1 MFKAKKILAGAAAL
15 AVALTCTGCSDTS
28 WGARAGDTEYRAGIY
43 IYHAMNAYFD
53 AESNMTETDTDVF
66 AITIDDMSAKDW
78 MMKETEKNLRNQAAI
93 DQKYDELGLS
103 LDEYSTAYA
112 DYMVEQMWSQYGEM
126 LEGYGI
132 GKESYRDV
140 YLNSIKRDEIF
151 MKYYD
156 PEDGITPV
164 SEEDIKAHL
173 LDNYARV
180 KYIQLNLKDA
190 EGNLLKSEGKAEV
203 MKMAEDYLSRAES
216 GEDFDA
222 LIAEYKNYWD
232 ELTGANEQPEVETD
246 EDGNI
251 QGGGQIIAIED
262 AEGNTIT
269 LFDEENEV
277 TVSESPANADSP
289 EEETSVND
297 EAEETTVPETEADE
311 DESETETD
319 EDENADED
327 EDTDEDEESET
338 AETTAPESET
348 EPVSSDN
355 TEAAD
360 ETEAAEDAL
369 ADSEEEKTEDAEAV
383 NNEKVIKKG
392 DYSPSKNVN
401 DAIFDTMKDGEYKI
415 IEDGEYYYLVYRMEL
430 FSDETYYDNNKNAAL
445 YEMKEEEFAAMLD
458 SLAQSLSLTI
468 NDAAV
473 KRYKFEKF
481 AEA

>member
-28 WGARAGDTEYRAGIY
+28 WGAKAGDTEYRAGIY
-43 IYHAMNAYFD
+43 IYHAMNAFFD
-53 AESNMTETDTDVF
+53 ADSKKAETDTDVF
-66 AITIDDMSAKDW
+66 AATIEDMPAKDW
-78 MMKETEKNLRNQAAI
+78 MMKETEKNLKLQAAV
-93 DQKYDELGLS
+93 DQKFDELGLE

-126 LEGYGI
+126 FEGYGI

-151 MKYYD
+151 MKYYNS
-156 PEDGITPV
+156 EDGITPV
-164 SEEDIKAHL
+164 AEDDIKAHL

-180 KYIQLNLKDA
+180 KYIALNLKDA

-203 MKMAEDYLSRAES
+203 MKMAEDYLARAES
-216 GEDFDA
+216 GESFDA
-222 LIAEYKNYWD
+222 LIAEYDAYWS
-232 ELTGANEQPEVETD
+232 ELTGADEETD
-246 EDGNI
+246 DSSDNNE
-251 QGGGQIIAIED
+251 GGGQIIAIED

-269 LFDEENEV
+269 LFDEEDDVSEV
-277 TVSESPANADSP
+277 TVPENPANDDSP
-289 EEETSVND
+289 EEETSVNED
-297 EAEETTVPETEADE
+297 TEETTVPETEAD
-311 DESETETD
+311 DSETD
-319 EDENADED
+319 ESTDEEADEP
-327 EDTDEDEESET
+327 
-338 AETTAPESET
+338 AETEAPESET

-355 TEAAD
+355 TETTAAETEPSEDVSADAD
-360 ETEAAEDAL
+360 EEDIA
-369 ADSEEEKTEDAEAV
+369 AV

-401 DAIFDTMKDGEYKI
+401 EAIFSTMKDGEYKI

-430 FSDETYYDNNKNAAL
+430 FSDETYYDTNKNAAL
-445 YEMKEEEFAAMLD
+445 YEMKEEEFSAMAD
-458 SLAQSLSLTI
+458 SWAEAVSLTI

-481 AEA
+481 AE

>member
-28 WGARAGDTEYRAGIY
+28 WGAKAGDTEYRAGIY

-53 AESNMTETDTDVF
+53 AESKKAETDTDVF
-66 AITIDDMSAKDW
+66 AASIEEMPAKDW
-78 MMKETEKNLRNQAAI
+78 MMKETEKNLRLQAAV
-93 DQKYDELGLS
+93 DAKFDEMGLE

-112 DYMVEQMWSQYGEM
+112 DYMVESMWSQYGDM
-126 LEGYGI
+126 FEGYGI
-132 GKESYRDV
+132 GKESYREI

-151 MKYYD
+151 MKYYNS
-156 PEDGITPV
+156 EDGITPV

-180 KYIQLNLKDA
+180 KYIALNLKDA

-203 MKMAEDYLSRAES
+203 MKMAEDYLARAEG
-216 GEDFDA
+216 GESFDA
-222 LIAEYKNYWD
+222 LIAEYDAYWS
-232 ELTGANEQPEVETD
+232 ELTGADEETEDNSNEE
-246 EDGNI
+246 GA
-251 QGGGQIIAIED
+251 GQIIAIED

-269 LFDEENEV
+269 LFDEEDDVSEV
-277 TVSESPANADSP
+277 TVPESPANDDSP
-289 EEETSVND
+289 EEETSVNED
-297 EAEETTVPETEADE
+297 SEETTVPETEAEEDE
-311 DESETETD
+311 TDESTDEEADDDTDESETEP
-319 EDENADED
+319 
-327 EDTDEDEESET
+327 
-338 AETTAPESET
+338 AETEAPESET

-355 TEAAD
+355 TETTAAETEPAEDVSADAD
-360 ETEAAEDAL
+360 EEDIA
-369 ADSEEEKTEDAEAV
+369 AV

-401 DAIFDTMKDGEYKI
+401 EDIFNTMKAGEYKI

-430 FSDETYYDNNKNAAL
+430 FSDETYFDTNKNAAL
-445 YEMKEEEFAAMLD
+445 YEIKEEEFSAMVD
-458 SLAQSLSLTI
+458 TWAEAVSLTI

-481 AEA
+481 AEE

>member
-28 WGARAGDTEYRAGIY
+28 WGAKAGDTEYRAGIY

-53 AESNMTETDTDVF
+53 AESKKAETDTDVF
-66 AITIDDMSAKDW
+66 AASIEEMPAKDW
-78 MMKETEKNLRNQAAI
+78 MMKETEKNLRLQAAV
-93 DQKYDELGLS
+93 DAKFDEMGLE

-112 DYMVEQMWSQYGEM
+112 DYMVESMWSQYGDM
-126 LEGYGI
+126 FEGYGI
-132 GKESYRDV
+132 GKESYREI

-151 MKYYD
+151 MKYYNS
-156 PEDGITPV
+156 EDGITPV

-180 KYIQLNLKDA
+180 KYIALNLKDA

-203 MKMAEDYLSRAES
+203 MKMAEDYLARAEG
-216 GEDFDA
+216 GESFDA
-222 LIAEYKNYWD
+222 LIAEYDAYWK
-232 ELTGANEQPEVETD
+232 EYTGADEETEDSSNEE
-246 EDGNI
+246 GA
-251 QGGGQIIAIED
+251 GQIIAIED

-269 LFDEENEV
+269 LFDEEDDVSEV
-277 TVSESPANADSP
+277 TVPESPANDDSP
-289 EEETSVND
+289 EEETSVNED
-297 EAEETTVPETEADE
+297 SEETTVPETEAEEDE
-311 DESETETD
+311 TDESTDEEADDDTDESETEP
-319 EDENADED
+319 
-327 EDTDEDEESET
+327 
-338 AETTAPESET
+338 AETEAPESET

-355 TEAAD
+355 TETTAAETEPAEDVSADAD
-360 ETEAAEDAL
+360 EEDIA
-369 ADSEEEKTEDAEAV
+369 AV

-401 DAIFDTMKDGEYKI
+401 EDIFNTMKAGEYKI

-430 FSDETYYDNNKNAAL
+430 FSDETYFDTNKNAAL
-445 YEMKEEEFAAMLD
+445 YEIKEEEFSAMVD
-458 SLAQSLSLTI
+458 SWAEAVSLTI

-481 AEA
+481 AEE